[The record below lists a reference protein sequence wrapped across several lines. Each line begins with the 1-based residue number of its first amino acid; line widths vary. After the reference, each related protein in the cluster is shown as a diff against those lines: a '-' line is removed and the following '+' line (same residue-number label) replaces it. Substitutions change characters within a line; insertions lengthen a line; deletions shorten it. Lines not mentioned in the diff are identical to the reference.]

1 MLNNAP
7 SPASSRK
14 GSTILEVLVA
24 TLVVGTMLTAIAAS
38 LTHSI
43 KNSAEAEYR
52 KVATRLAQE
61 SLEIFRKEKY
71 IRTWTAF
78 KALTPDVGPSWQ
90 CMSTDALNF
99 GGVQATLTNC
109 GAIAWSNPSSSF
121 YRGYQKQTNEDDS
134 VNIAIRVS
142 WKDGAQVR
150 SVDLEQTFRE
160 VVN

>member
-1 MLNNAP
+1 MLNNTQSP
-7 SPASSRK
+7 STRRT

-71 IRTWTAF
+71 IRTWSAF
-78 KALTPDVGPSWQ
+78 KALTLDVGPSWQ
-90 CMSTDALNF
+90 CMSTDELNF
-99 GGVQATLTNC
+99 GVVQATLTNC
-109 GAIAWSNPSSSF
+109 GAISWSNPPSSF
-121 YRGYQKQTNEDDS
+121 YRGYQKQTNGDDS
-134 VNIAIRVS
+134 ITIAIRVS